1 MSQMNNVATITDP
14 IPASSEPRLVERLA
28 KVKERWPEF
37 YECIDLA
44 RVSESNCDVIVG
56 MATSAFDFD
65 SAVRGGRGE
74 SYRLAQ
80 INPMIRSTG
89 IRQLFKFISPS
100 DGQQKLT
107 PQHKVLDVLGGDG
120 VLARAIYQMLPKS
133 SRPHI
138 ITSDLS
144 EDMVRAAQ
152 AYGLFAIQQPAQ
164 RLLLKDNSIH
174 AVIIA
179 YGTHHIAPDQRLQAC
194 REAFRVLKPGGRIAF
209 HDFAEDSPVSRWF
222 GEVVDR
228 YSQTGHRFAHFTG
241 DEIRQY
247 LQGAG
252 FDDIKISQIYDP
264 FILSDNTAE
273 GAQTLLHNH
282 LLEMYGLVKLV
293 EDHGHARALKMVDDL
308 AHQYF
313 RYDYQRMGLD
323 ESFGA
328 PHIKTYQKD
337 GRWFI
342 ESPRVALVGHAV
354 KPDNGQP
361 Q

>member
-1 MSQMNNVATITDP
+1 MNNVETIADP
-14 IPASSEPRLVERLA
+14 IPRSSKPKLVERLA
-28 KVKERWPEF
+28 KVKERWPDF
-37 YECIDLA
+37 YDCIDLA
-44 RVSESNCDVIVG
+44 RVSESNCDVIVA
-56 MATSAFDFD
+56 MATRAFDFD
-65 SAVRGGRGE
+65 STVRGGRGE

-100 DGQQKLT
+100 DGQKKFT

-120 VLARAIYQMLPKS
+120 VLARAVNQMLPKS

-164 RLLLKDNSIH
+164 RLLLKDNSVDG
-174 AVIIA
+174 VIIA
-179 YGTHHIAPDQRLQAC
+179 YGTHHIAPDQRMQAC

-209 HDFAEDSPVSRWF
+209 HDFDADSPVSRWF

-228 YSQTGHRFAHFTG
+228 YSQTGHRFAHFTEG
-241 DEIRQY
+241 EVRQY

-252 FDDIKISQIYDP
+252 FDDINVSQIYDP
-264 FILSDNTAE
+264 FILSDKTEE
-273 GAQTLLHNH
+273 GAQTLLHKH

-293 EDHGHARALKMVDDL
+293 EYYGHARALEMVDDL

-313 RYDYQRMGLD
+313 RYDYQRMGLG

-328 PHIKTYQKD
+328 PHIKSYQKD
-337 GRWFI
+337 GRWFV
-342 ESPRVALVGHAV
+342 ESPRVALVGHGV
-354 KPDNGQP
+354 KPDDGSSQTLR
-361 Q
+361 

>member
-1 MSQMNNVATITDP
+1 MSNMNNLELIADP
-14 IPASSEPRLVERLA
+14 IPTSAKPRLVERLA
-28 KVKERWPEF
+28 KVKERWPDF

-44 RVSESNCDVIVG
+44 RVSESNCEIIVG
-56 MATSAFDFD
+56 MATRAFDFD
-65 SAVRGGRGE
+65 SMGRGGRGE

-89 IRQLFKFISPS
+89 IRQLFNFIAPV
-100 DGQQKLT
+100 DGQKKFT

-120 VLARAIYQMLPKS
+120 VLARAVNQMMPNR

-164 RLLLKDNSIH
+164 KLLLKNESVDG
-174 AVIIA
+174 VIIA

-209 HDFAEDSPVSRWF
+209 HDFDVDSPVSRWF
-222 GEVVDR
+222 GEVVDS

-241 DEIRQY
+241 DEVRQH

-252 FDDIKISQIYDP
+252 FDDVNVSQIYDP
-264 FILSDNTAE
+264 FILADKTEE
-273 GAQTLLHNH
+273 GAQTLLRNH

-293 EDHGHARALKMVDDL
+293 EYHGHASALKMVDDL

-313 RYDYQRMGLD
+313 RYDYPSMGLD

-328 PHIKTYQKD
+328 PNIKSYQKD
-337 GRWFI
+337 GRWYV

-354 KPDNGQP
+354 KT
-361 Q
+361 